1 SPRLRP
7 EPRGARRRQAAPP
20 VRRLRRVLRARVR
33 QPGCDGR
40 GLRVR
45 ALPARGGGRRAGADR
60 QDPLRDAAR
69 GAAGARG
76 RRAAAGRRQ
85 AAHVPAARSPLV
97 AGAARSGAGGAVS
110 RGRRAGGAGPARAAA
125 RAPRRARGPAGCAVA
140 GGRRALVRVG
150 RGRAR
155 GARRRGRPARGLRA
169 RRRLARPGAAAR
181 DADPG
186 RVSAGASRLGAHRL
200 TADDGLCAAAPIIWS
215 LQIVASKYSLTHGF
229 TPLPFLALRFAMAAS
244 AFGLLGF
251 WLERSFRIADRR
263 DRLWL
268 AAAAASMTGNQLAF
282 AYSLRFTTAVTV
294 AFMFGLMP
302 IVAAL
307 LAAAVGI
314 DRLARRTLAAGAV
327 SFSGV

>member
-1 SPRLRP
+1 
-7 EPRGARRRQAAPP
+7 
-20 VRRLRRVLRARVR
+20 
-33 QPGCDGR
+33 
-40 GLRVR
+40 
-45 ALPARGGGRRAGADR
+45 
-60 QDPLRDAAR
+60 
-69 GAAGARG
+69 
-76 RRAAAGRRQ
+76 
-85 AAHVPAARSPLV
+85 
-97 AGAARSGAGGAVS
+97 
-110 RGRRAGGAGPARAAA
+110 
-125 RAPRRARGPAGCAVA
+125 
-140 GGRRALVRVG
+140 
-150 RGRAR
+150 
-155 GARRRGRPARGLRA
+155 
-169 RRRLARPGAAAR
+169 
-181 DADPG
+181 
-186 RVSAGASRLGAHRL
+186 VSAGASRLGAHRL

-327 SFSGV
+327 SFSGVCLVVVGVPGGIHELGGDLIGILLAFGTVVTYAAWNVSVARPMRTYSAYRVNSVILLSVAVPIEAIGAPKLGGWSFSAPTWAWAGVVYAAIGSLVVGNALWYRAIERVGPSRASVYGNLQPFLAVIFAALLLNETVTAVQLAGGVLIAAGIAVSRPGRPRAVARAVVALEDEAGGE